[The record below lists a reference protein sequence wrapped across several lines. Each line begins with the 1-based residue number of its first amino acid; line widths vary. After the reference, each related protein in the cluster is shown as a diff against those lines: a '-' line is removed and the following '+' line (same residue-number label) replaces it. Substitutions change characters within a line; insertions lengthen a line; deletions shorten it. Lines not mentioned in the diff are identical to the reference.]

1 VDQYPDPISLEMLDP
16 DPYPDPDSM
25 KQDPQHWFYARSR
38 NIPYYSGGTGLQ
50 AVIKNLLVNFVQAAG
65 NEDLFEDLFVHL
77 ILAAAVLLC
86 S

>member
-1 VDQYPDPISLEMLDP
+1 MHRISSCD
-16 DPYPDPDSM
+16 
-25 KQDPQHWFYARSR
+25 
-38 NIPYYSGGTGLQ
+38 
-50 AVIKNLLVNFVQAAG
+50 KNLLVNFIQAAG